1 MDILKPC
8 IQRVNLDP
16 SKHYFH
22 VRYVRDSEIQTYV
35 GRFVRAFTMGSG
47 DGMTIHV
54 EFMDNG
60 KKTVIDEEMWGSVG
74 GQELSY
80 FLEA

>member
-1 MDILKPC
+1 M
-8 IQRVNLDP
+8 V
-16 SKHYFH
+16 
-22 VRYVRDSEIQTYV
+22 
-35 GRFVRAFTMGSG
+35 M
-47 DGMTIHV
+47 

-60 KKTVIDEEMWGSVG
+60 KKMVIDEEMWGSVG